1 MAEAYETE
9 AFEEIYKHPDWKI
22 EADQFE
28 TDFTKALYDDEAV
41 KKEGQAALVHV
52 SNVLIAYNQID
63 RVKEDVH
70 GIHSNKR
77 NEIEDSIKKVEEQLK
92 KIEAKEKKTPEDE
105 ELKKHL
111 DKAMA
116 DAKKRLDDLEKE
128 ENEAYAQG
136 LSEASIKDDEGQIL
150 SSLMLGGTGIGG
162 QGYTITD
169 NSIQDTRKGAQ
180 YIREQMTE
188 KGTLLDQMA
197 LLDNA
202 MNTGGIDLEGG
213 TDFETRKKVK
223 KKRKREEGEEGEGEE
238 VEVEEEEVTNHHIDF
253 YSGENMR
260 KKTLND
266 MFRDKNSMNIGLTSN
281 KVAQDGRGIN
291 HMALEEFQKLNDEEQ
306 NNIIGDEGLG
316 ENRQAIMDVAG
327 TREATEEARNRKKD
341 KKWLKPFSVEEEEQK
356 RKAAQ
361 PKQTGIKGVWQSVKN
376 FFTGGDKPKPFE
388 IDYNNLSD
396 RHKYMLMRQGLDPA
410 TVKDKYRMGM
420 TEAQKRVLDRIK
432 YEQRKEMRDKKAQER
447 GLLKGSEKLNK
458 DDTSDKLD
466 GIMKDRD
473 KQIGRELNEKNFL
486 TTEDAEKVVKDP
498 KAETGRLMNSP
509 KTARNM
515 LAMYRF
521 LTTDEKILFNFRLA
535 LLAYLVPTRRNT
547 IYEVLSQ
554 SHEAGV
560 KGKEDL
566 TDPVLMYESIYP
578 YTKDEIR
585 AKLPGKKR
593 FPHEKVFLTMLD
605 EYRDQRDE
613 GRGTKKEDRKDLVN
627 NQKNMTIAEVARE
640 LLNPASGLA
649 LFAKLRLLTDES
661 ITDDD
666 IKKHIDRLT
675 PEEQNLVNEFMEKL
689 AREQKI
695 SFEDLKKWFVEDLD
709 KQKEYDDKVNAK
721 QLELN
726 KVMRELTDA
735 MKNSSTFDGKKS
747 KELDRKSRDVENEL
761 NDLKD
766 KQDKYLKDKDNVEK
780 RKDYQERM
788 EWRNGRQDQAITAV
802 GKIRNDLFHL
812 LTAAPTAYETTAE
825 AANPALRK
833 RLLVITRLANR
844 FLLDSFEGETPLE
857 DTYKFKEY
865 QPNREE
871 VYQSA
876 VKEEAEGTLG
886 MSKEEQEAKKREEEE
901 KKARIEAEK
910 ELRKSLAAR
919 CVTTTASVKDDERLL
934 PEGLEDTKRVDTA
947 AVGRAI
953 NRVVNTYLN
962 FDPAAAQSVPDTDF
976 PDMIPRLLRYNM
988 AAAQIKAL
996 LSKRPDANGAVSEE
1010 NLQKV
1015 RRALKM
1021 REPIEE
1027 FLNRRSAVFTNK
1039 MFGNYTKEEF
1049 EEKLRSIRE
1058 KNGEGFS
1065 QEELMMYEAV
1075 QDANA
1080 SGEALASASADRKEE
1095 VAPGTESGQ
1104 TYLDS
1109 LKELRTD
1116 LVTTGVEDGNNEEQY
1131 NNIIGHLDN
1140 LITALS
1146 GTFNTKTDIGS
1157 EAAGIAKIFSALDVS
1172 ATGYLA
1178 ADDADEKRSAL
1189 VEKVYGIAN
1198 GMLYKFGQASYRT
1211 VEILSKNNLFQ
1222 KGEHLW
1228 ARVMVLGAPLI
1239 KDGDIEGKLTSRPTL
1254 KDADLHLTNE
1264 EMEMHMEV
1272 LDPISKDMSE
1282 KEKTRENK
1290 TLSRFRALL
1299 GSADMNEMK
1308 QTMET
1313 YKRWDQEDADA
1324 VKNKRKHEQELLDSL
1339 EEKKEEE
1346 KVEPPEQEEPKKE
1359 EPPKEEKPLE
1369 EQEIDRILAEQE
1381 EANIEAKEGEEQ
1393 TFIQSLRRMQSNL
1406 NKHKSGILGLFA
1418 DKTRNTEIEE
1428 LRNGIEGFIQ
1438 LLTKTVLPMEMD
1450 GNEIANADELHKEF
1464 LEQIMLLSK
1473 RARGIKKYA
1482 FYRTGKDD
1490 AEERAIPFKG
1500 LCRSIFRQFKSFEG
1514 ILDGL
1519 LRLTPETVMKSNAPS
1534 ATGEGEMGQL
1544 RNDISSYAMK
1554 QNQDGKL
1561 RYVFFLIRG
1570 MMAKGETGYAA
1581 PEKWETRKSL
1591 EKRIKKNVPKP
1602 PAAPPVKNENE
1613 PPVNENVPP
1622 VNEEENLD
1630 DSFDDYDIL
1639 NTGMDE
1645 ERMNRILERDS
1656 EDDDKELNKLEN
1668 ELKEG
1673 DYEDEK
1679 GEHELN
1685 EEQQEAAK
1693 KEARR
1698 LAKEEAEAL
1707 RKQREAARS
1716 QIVMPEYKPVRAR
1729 RKKSKDD
1736 FTLTGGR
1743 EEEIPEGAIEEPI
1756 EQKMAAKHTFEA
1768 PKLRTK
1774 DKVAKGIGW
1783 ALFGIPHFVGKPVKW
1798 LGNGIVSG
1806 VNFVLRWG
1814 KKKTSGMQKTAKNAS
1829 EEYQAKIAEELETV
1843 RSGANDQEVMA
1854 DTSRVPMNWAMET
1867 AGDPEKEPTV
1877 TVAVPSDM
1885 NEQGEY
1891 AHGNHAW
1898 MRLNYT
1904 RREPSFGRRTRYK
1917 IDVGFGPRGG
1927 LGHGGGVTN
1936 ALRSGGAQAAHGALI
1951 PGELWDERNSTYAAG
1966 KDYPVT
1972 NRQIN
1977 QILLEAERYPAGGYN
1992 LLSRNCT
1999 TFVAEVTKNAGINT
2013 SDILQ
2018 KGALRLGG
2026 ALALEPLVSMV
2037 SPVTKLLSG
2046 ATYLKKTSNEDL
2058 SFARYGEKQLTEDEL
2073 KRMQQDNG
2081 TKLEAYDPTTTM
2093 QRIMEIQQEDKT
2105 EINALG
2111 EEFDEKLSYTEI
2123 AGKVSEEI
2131 GKLVEKVSTTLNSLP
2146 LGGKLSDT
2154 ISIPYGRFVEDLG
2167 AFQDMTPDMITA
2179 QSRKFADGVK
2189 KVSDFYYNEAGGDV
2203 RLRNSFAAFIGMLN
2217 RMGMIYDNEYRKA
2230 RHREEVALFEESDI
2244 SEQLKHLT
2252 SGTSRNYKYNRN
2264 GKTTEVASGSA
2275 QMIGHAKRGRSV
2287 EQMGELQAKNKGKEK
2302 LLGALDRSIVDDT
2315 AKIWQ
2320 QEEFSQDDVDLA
2332 FDTMQNQQEGLEH
2345 SKQETDNDYDFNGAE
2360 VMQSLI
2366 FERIYSGMK
2375 GRIKAGSWFV
2385 KEDDEVGDVTE
2396 EMFYGRARQ
2405 FLSWM
2410 KQDMELSRR
2419 SHPAEIARIRS
2430 SIAKRLGFDP
2440 KEMGP
2445 GEDQEVAKEYNKR
2458 FYENYLKPLLV
2469 QTVFKIYGGSQYF
2482 SILGLLEQ
2490 QMESMTGLL

>member
-388 IDYNNLSD
+388 IDYDNLSD

-605 EYRDQRDE
+605 EYRDERDE

-695 SFEDLKKWFVEDLD
+695 SYEDLQKWIREDI
-709 KQKEYDDKVNAK
+709 QKTDEMDQQINAK
-721 QLELN
+721 QTELN
-726 KVMRELTDA
+726 KIMRDLTDA
-735 MKNSSTFDGKKS
+735 MRNSSAFDGKRS
-747 KELDRKSRDVENEL
+747 KELDRQSREVENEL
-761 NDLKD
+761 KDLQDKKD
-766 KQDKYLKDKDNVEK
+766 KYVKDKDNEEK
-780 RKDYQERM
+780 RKDFKERG
-788 EWRNGRQDQAITAV
+788 EWRNERQDQAITAV

-1109 LKELRTD
+1109 LKELRTN

-1146 GTFNTKTDIGS
+1146 GTFNAKTDIGG

-1264 EMEMHMEV
+1264 EMEMHREI

-1282 KEKTRENK
+1282 KEKTREDK

-1299 GSADMNEMK
+1299 GSADMNQMK
-1308 QTMET
+1308 QTLET
-1313 YKRWDQEDADA
+1313 YKRWDQEDAEA
-1324 VKNKRKHEQELLDSL
+1324 QKNKRKHEKELIDSL
-1339 EEKKEEE
+1339 EEPEKKEE
-1346 KVEPPEQEEPKKE
+1346 PPKQEEEAPKQ

-1369 EQEIDRILAEQE
+1369 EQEIDRILEEQE
-1381 EANIEAKEGEEQ
+1381 NANIEAKEGEENA
-1393 TFIQSLRRMQSNL
+1393 FIGSLRGYQSSL
-1406 NKHKSGILGLFA
+1406 DKQKTGFLGLFA
-1418 DKTRNTEIEE
+1418 DKKRNGELLE
-1428 LRNGIEGFIQ
+1428 LRNSIENFIS
-1438 LLTKTVLPMEMD
+1438 LASKTVLPMEMEE
-1450 GNEIANADELHKEF
+1450 GEITNEDDLNQEYVT
-1464 LEQIMLLSK
+1464 QITALYK
-1473 RARGIKKYA
+1473 RAHMIKQYA
-1482 FYRTGKDD
+1482 FHRTGSYRGSDD
-1490 AEERAIPFKG
+1490 EKADPFKT
-1500 LCRSIFRQFKSFEG
+1500 LCRSIYDRFKLFEQVCNNM
-1514 ILDGL
+1514 
-1519 LRLTPETVMKSNAPS
+1519 LTTSPAVVIKSNVGAD
-1534 ATGEGEMGQL
+1534 ADHEKEL
-1544 RNDISSYAMK
+1544 RNDISSYAKK
-1554 QNQDGKL
+1554 QNLEGKL
-1561 RYVFFLIRG
+1561 RYIFFLMRG
-1570 MMAKGETGYAA
+1570 LMTKGETGYAA
-1581 PEKWETRKSL
+1581 PKKKWLTRAAL
-1591 EKRIKKNVPKP
+1591 EKQMKANPPKAPVVPQG
-1602 PAAPPVKNENE
+1602 NG
-1613 PPVNENVPP
+1613 NVPP
-1622 VNEEENLD
+1622 VKEEAPPPVND
-1630 DSFDDYDIL
+1630 DDFDDYDIL
-1639 NTGMDE
+1639 NQTLDE
-1645 ERMNRILERDS
+1645 EDYNRLLKRDS
-1656 EDDDKELNKLEN
+1656 DDDEKELNKLEN
-1668 ELKEG
+1668 ELKDGE
-1673 DYEDEK
+1673 YEDEND
-1679 GEHELN
+1679 EHEMT
-1685 EEQQEAAK
+1685 EEQKENAK

-1698 LAKEEAEAL
+1698 LAREEAEAL
-1707 RKQREAARS
+1707 KKQREAARS
-1716 QIVMPEYKPVRAR
+1716 QVVLPEYKPVRAR

-1736 FTLTGGR
+1736 FLLTGGR
-1743 EEEIPEGAIEEPI
+1743 EEENPEGADEQII
-1756 EQKMAAKHTFEA
+1756 EQQAVKDRNFTPARG
-1768 PKLRTK
+1768 LRTR
-1774 DKVAKGIGW
+1774 DKIAKIAGW
-1783 ALFGIPHFVGKPVKW
+1783 ALFGIPHYVGKPVKW
-1798 LGNGIVSG
+1798 IGGGIVHG
-1806 VNFVLRWG
+1806 VNFALRWV
-1814 KKKTSGMQKTAKNAS
+1814 KKKVSGGTTQKTAKNATQETQDKIS
-1829 EEYQAKIAEELETV
+1829 EEIDNVKKGF
-1843 RSGANDQEVMA
+1843 SDQQILS
-1854 DTSRVPMNWAMET
+1854 DTSRVPMNWEMET
-1867 AGDPEKEPTV
+1867 AGDPNQAPSV
-1877 TVAVPSDM
+1877 TVGVVAPENKEM
-1885 NEQGEY
+1885 TEFGT
-1891 AHGNHAW
+1891 AGHTW
-1898 MRLNYT
+1898 MQLAFS
-1904 RREPSFGRRTRYK
+1904 REDPRTGKKVRNK

-1927 LGHGGGVTN
+1927 FGMAGVKGAVLN
-1936 ALRSGGAQAAHGALI
+1936 GGAQAAQGQIVPGA
-1951 PGELWDERNSTYAAG
+1951 LWDERDQSAAAQKTYPA
-1966 KDYPVT
+1966 T

-1977 QILLEAERYPAGGYN
+1977 QMLLEAERYPAGGFN
-1992 LLSRNCT
+1992 LFTRNCT
-1999 TFVAEVTKNAGINT
+1999 NFVADVTQRSGVNT
-2013 SDILQ
+2013 GDIIQ
-2018 KGALRLGG
+2018 MTPLRI
-2026 ALALEPLVSMV
+2026 
-2037 SPVTKLLSG
+2037 G
-2046 ATYLKKTSNEDL
+2046 ATYLTVPLLSLISPLTKLVSGTYNSGKTEKEDL
-2058 SFARYGEKQLTEDEL
+2058 SFARFGEKQLTEDEQ
-2073 KRMQQDNG
+2073 KRMDKDNG
-2081 TKLEAYDPTTTM
+2081 VHTEVFDPSATLGS
-2093 QRIMEIQQEDKT
+2093 IQEQGGELQSLGDNLSEDDLKD
-2105 EINALG
+2105 IPNRVIKANG
-2111 EEFDEKLSYTEI
+2111 FKVFEKLTNLN
-2123 AGKVSEEI
+2123 AGDAADKFTAMADRAATDYQVCQGLFKTATPEAIVELQKMFSRNIKEANDFFYKECGGNPQLRVAFLHYI
-2131 GKLVEKVSTTLNSLP
+2131 GALNQVKKLF
-2146 LGGKLSDT
+2146 D
-2154 ISIPYGRFVEDLG
+2154 I
-2167 AFQDMTPDMITA
+2167 AFQEA
-2179 QSRKFADGVK
+2179 RK
-2189 KVSDFYYNEAGGDV
+2189 
-2203 RLRNSFAAFIGMLN
+2203 
-2217 RMGMIYDNEYRKA
+2217 
-2230 RHREEVALFEESDI
+2230 RELHSEFEESDV
-2244 SEQLKHLT
+2244 SEQLKMLT
-2252 SGTSRNYKYNRN
+2252 SGNAMNYRLHVGEDTKAVFTSP
-2264 GKTTEVASGSA
+2264 AL
-2275 QMIGHAKRGRSV
+2275 MIGFAQRGTSV
-2287 EQMGELQAKNKGKEK
+2287 EQTYEMQEKNKKKNK
-2302 LLGALDRSIVDDT
+2302 LLMALQSNIDADASR
-2315 AKIWQ
+2315 IWQ
-2320 QEEFSQDDVDLA
+2320 KESFSDDDVDLA
-2332 FDTMQNQQEGLEH
+2332 FDTMQTQQQGISHFKEDTEA
-2345 SKQETDNDYDFNGAE
+2345 DYDFTGAE
-2360 VMQSLI
+2360 VMQALI
-2366 FERIYSGMK
+2366 FERIYGGMK
-2375 GRIKAGSWFV
+2375 GRINAGNWFV
-2385 KEDDEVGDVTE
+2385 RPQGAEDLSPDECDKRSDVFANWVE
-2396 EMFYGRARQ
+2396 
-2405 FLSWM
+2405 
-2410 KQDMELSRR
+2410 QDMEISAK
-2419 SHPAEIARIRS
+2419 SHPMEVAQIEK
-2430 SIAKRLGFDP
+2430 SIAKRLGLNPEELDANGREQI
-2440 KEMGP
+2440 K
-2445 GEDQEVAKEYNKR
+2445 KEYHKR
-2458 FYENYLKPLLV
+2458 VVESYLVPLFV
-2469 QTVFKIYGGSQYF
+2469 QTIHKKFGKNQYYSALNSVNIKF
-2482 SILGLLEQ
+2482 GID
-2490 QMESMTGLL
+2490 